1 MNYLEVKSK
10 IAVIIPAYLPNESY
24 LRFLEQAVDSC
35 NKQSYPLHKIIV
47 VFNGPIVRHIN
58 NTITIDL
65 GTKTSASIARNIG
78 AANCLDSDYLCFLD
92 ADDYFHPNK
101 IEKQLN
107 ACLESNLDFCFT
119 EAIKVNENGSI
130 IEEFKYKNNASS
142 SEELK
147 RILPHD
153 NVLVNSSVMVKKD
166 SFIRAGMFCP
176 TNEYKI
182 AINGPHNNSN
192 GAVYEDYLLWYNS
205 LRNNYIFKK
214 IPDFLTYYRVNTSVE
229 R

>member
-1 MNYLEVKSK
+1 MISIVS
-10 IAVIIPAYLPNESY
+10 VIIPAYLPDSSY
-24 LRFLEQAVDSC
+24 IKFLEQAVNSC
-35 NKQSYPLHKIIV
+35 KNQSYPIHRIVV
-47 VFNGPIVRHIN
+47 VFNGPVVSNIDNILE
-58 NTITIDL
+58 IDL
-65 GTKTSASIARNIG
+65 KTKTSASIARNIG

-119 EAIKVNENGSI
+119 EAIKVNENGSV
-130 IEEFKYKNNASS
+130 IEEFRYTQNASS

-166 SFIRAGMFCP
+166 SFIKAGMFCP

-214 IPDFLTYYRVNTSVE
+214 IPDFLTYYRVNTSVA

>member
-1 MNYLEVKSK
+1 MKNK
-10 IAVIIPAYLPNESY
+10 ISVVIPAYLPDSSY
-24 LRFLEQAVDSC
+24 LKFLEQAVESC
-35 NKQSYPLHKIIV
+35 KKQSYPIHKIVI
-47 VFNGPIVRHIN
+47 VFNGPVVANIEDTVL
-58 NTITIDL
+58 IDL
-65 GTKTSASIARNIG
+65 KTKTSASIARNIG

-130 IEEFKYKNNASS
+130 IEEFKYAQNATSA
-142 SEELK
+142 EDLK
-147 RILPHD
+147 RIMPFD
-153 NVLVNSSVMVKKD
+153 NVLVNSSVMIKKD
-166 SFIRAGMFCP
+166 SFIKAGMFCP

-214 IPDFLTYYRVNTSVE
+214 IPDFLTYYRVNTSVA

>member
-1 MNYLEVKSK
+1 M
-10 IAVIIPAYLPNESY
+10 
-24 LRFLEQAVDSC
+24 
-35 NKQSYPLHKIIV
+35 
-47 VFNGPIVRHIN
+47 
-58 NTITIDL
+58 
-65 GTKTSASIARNIG
+65 
-78 AANCLDSDYLCFLD
+78 
-92 ADDYFHPNK
+92 
-101 IEKQLN
+101 N

-119 EAIKVNENGSI
+119 EAIKVNENGSV
-130 IEEFKYKNNASS
+130 IEEFRYTQNASS
-142 SEELK
+142 SEDLK

>member
-1 MNYLEVKSK
+1 MLLNMDKKVS
-10 IAVIIPAYLPNESY
+10 IIIPAYLPDKKY
-24 LRFLEQAVDSC
+24 ILFLQQAVDSC
-35 NKQSYPLHKIIV
+35 NSQTVKPHKIIIV
-47 VFNGPIVRHIN
+47 YNGPISFRIKNTKSIN
-58 NTITIDL
+58 L
-65 GTKTSASIARNIG
+65 KTKTSASIARNIG

-119 EAIKVNENGSI
+119 EAIKVNENGSV
-130 IEEFKYKNNASS
+130 IEEFKYRNNASS

-147 RILPHD
+147 KILPHD

-214 IPDFLTYYRVNTSVE
+214 IPDFLTYYRVNTSVA